1 MESIDDSR
9 KIIYVFDAA
18 QFKDKCNIVS
28 EHVIH
33 YLNNCGVYIKSG
45 DFLNGNSKKGLEYY
59 QAAFSCDS
67 GAIKVKRDGISGSK
81 YWLLET
87 PNEEQINIY
96 DNGNITFCSKL
107 EYKTTHWT
115 EQYLRYIRT
124 MSTKN
129 SVSFRCARDYCS
141 RMWDDTQFNCHSTG
155 ISSAQLDIHWD
166 EFGNV
171 EIELFYKD
179 RNIDFAKK
187 HSILIGGH
195 VYSVEKYIG
204 MLNDSICNEGIP
216 LEEQKWLKVLFL
228 DPRLSAILEKL
239 LKKIPTSKEEW
250 YSLKRKNI
258 DGKCSDATTE
268 ELNLFANQQVE
279 LQTSHDK
286 RIASI
291 RSLHDRQCKALD
303 TKSTKLDAKLAEGF
317 PQDDDRP
324 RLIKIIEGIY

>member
-18 QFKDKCNIVS
+18 QFKEKCNIVS

-87 PNEEQINIY
+87 PNEKQINIY

-179 RNIDFAKK
+179 RNIDFARK
-187 HSILIGGH
+187 HSILLGGH
-195 VYSVEKYIG
+195 VYSVEEYIG

-216 LEEQKWLKVLFL
+216 LEEQKWLKVLFS
-228 DPRLSAILEKL
+228 DPRLSALLEGL
-239 LKKIPTSKEEW
+239 LKKIPASKEEW
-250 YSLKRKNI
+250 YTQRARII
-258 DGKCSDATTE
+258 DARHSAAMISENNRFNMENT
-268 ELNLFANQQVE
+268 A
-279 LQTSHDK
+279 LQAIHDEKVK
-286 RIASI
+286 RIQTI
-291 RSLHDRQCKALD
+291 YGRQCTRL
-303 TKSTKLDAKLAEGF
+303 KSEKEKLETIIGDGSQ
-317 PQDDDRP
+317 QDDGRP
-324 RLIKIIEGIY
+324 RLIKII